1 MIFNLKKM
9 KNIFKKNNS
18 RGFAGI
24 IALLTV
30 CSLVLILTFSLS
42 ASLFTKKQISR
53 NLSNSLKSYYL
64 AESGI
69 EDAIVRVLKNYNY
82 ILGGDTFTLDG
93 AEIEQNITKSGD
105 TTTIDVSSSYL
116 NNVRK
121 LTSSLAV
128 TTTAVSFY
136 YGVQVGEGGLTM
148 GNNALVIGNIYS
160 NGIVTGGGSVITGDV
175 IVSTGMEIDPQG
187 VWTNETDDGDF
198 GKTSPLIDIAISFTP
213 TFTEKL
219 NQVSFNLKKTGAPS
233 SGTIRIMTDNAGVP
247 SATELA
253 STAFDVSKVG
263 VSYGWAHYTFSS
275 AATLTAGNTYWIVI
289 DAAAGDASK
298 YLSIRRSPGN
308 ANSVSMYSADYS
320 AGGWT
325 IDALGDYNFKAWTG
339 GNPTYLNG
347 INAKGSAR
355 ANKITSSSV
364 CGDAYYKNIDAASLN
379 FLNNPTSPACSL
391 PLTSGTANSNSEDS
405 LVEDM
410 PIALDTIRSW
420 EAEAEAG
427 GVYSDAAHCN
437 PSADISIGPAKL
449 NCDFTGANGI
459 KITLTGT
466 LWISGN
472 ITLPNNVIVELS
484 SSYGGNSGVIIA
496 DNIGN
501 ETAGGVITTSN
512 NAIICGSNGYNSLS
526 GTCNASNGTYIMLLS
541 THSGATNAINIS
553 NNASGAIFYAFAGI
567 ANVSNNAS
575 VKEVTAYKLILA
587 NNATVTY
594 ESGLENAT
602 FSSGPG
608 GGWEIISWNETE

>member
-1 MIFNLKKM
+1 M

-42 ASLFTKKQISR
+42 ASLFTKKQISK

-64 AESGI
+64 AESGT

-82 ILGGDTFTLDG
+82 GPTNIFTLDG
-93 AEIEQNITKSGD
+93 STIDQNISESGN

-121 LTSSLAV
+121 LTSSLTV

-175 IVSTGMEIDPQG
+175 IVANGMA
-187 VWTNETDDGDF
+187 
-198 GKTSPLIDIAISFTP
+198 L
-213 TFTEKL
+213 
-219 NQVSFNLKKTGAPS
+219 
-233 SGTIRIMTDNAGVP
+233 SGIV
-247 SATELA
+247 
-253 STAFDVSKVG
+253 VK
-263 VSYGWAHYTFSS
+263 
-275 AATLTAGNTYWIVI
+275 GNV
-289 DAAAGDASK
+289 K
-298 YLSIRRSPGN
+298 
-308 ANSVSMYSADYS
+308 ANSIVSS
-320 AGGWT
+320 
-325 IDALGDYNFKAWTG
+325 
-339 GNPTYLNG
+339 
-347 INAKGSAR
+347 
-355 ANKITSSSV
+355 KI
-364 CGDAYYKNIDAASLN
+364 CGDAYYQNIDATSTN
-379 FLNNPTSPACSL
+379 FLNSPTSPTCSL
-391 PLTSGTANSNSEDS
+391 PLTSGTAHPGST
-405 LVEDM
+405 DM
-410 PIALDTIRSW
+410 PVETMPITIDTIRSW
-420 EAEAEAG
+420 EEDAEAG

-437 PSADISIGPAKL
+437 PQVNISIGPAKL
-449 NCDFTGANGI
+449 NCNLTGANGI

-466 LWISGN
+466 LWVNGN
-472 ITLPNNVIVELS
+472 IILPNNVIMELS
-484 SSYGGNSGVIIA
+484 SDYGENSGVIIA

-501 ETAGGVITTSN
+501 ETASGVITTSN
-512 NAIICGSNGYNSLS
+512 NAIICGSNGYNPLS

-541 THSGATNAINIS
+541 THLGATNAINIS